1 MTQHLDQLWLWMH
14 QTFGMLGVL
23 CIVFF
28 VLLLCFAWFITPIGV
43 WLLYRQGRLLER
55 HLAELRDR
63 TASLSRQQQ
72 VERIKRDRVRRK
84 PGRRR

>member
-1 MTQHLDQLWLWMH
+1 MMQQLDWLWPWMS
-14 QTFGMLGVL
+14 QTFGMLGAL
-23 CIVFF
+23 SIVCF
-28 VLLLCFAWFITPIGV
+28 VLLLCLAWFITPLGV

-55 HLAELRDR
+55 HLVELHDR

-72 VERIKRDRVRRK
+72 AERIKRDRVRRK